1 MDISI
6 IINKIED
13 PRREHGKCHSLENII
28 YITLAA
34 VIGGAE
40 GWNEIEDFGKS
51 HLDYF
56 KSKLIGLESI
66 PSHDTFNRVFSLI
79 DPEKFEQG
87 FREWVH
93 NLCGKYEGVIAID
106 GKEICGAKT
115 ENEDGSISP
124 LRMVSAWA
132 VGCGLVLGQ
141 EKVSEKTN
149 EIKAIPE
156 LLKILDLKDCVVT
169 IDAIGCQHKIVEQII
184 SEGGDYLIAVKEN
197 QRKLHNKMESFFSG
211 ITLEGNK
218 KEGRGHIP
226 PTRYA
231 YSIQENVGHGRL
243 EKRIC
248 RVLSYDNL
256 TANLLDWEG
265 VRSMVCIE
273 NTRTDL
279 KTNKT
284 TTEYHYYI
292 TSLNKDPE
300 RILNVARQHW
310 SIENNLHWQ
319 LDVSFNE
326 DNQRKKRNAAQN
338 VSLINKLALTLL
350 KQDTSKGSIK
360 SKRKR
365 AGWDNEFLAI
375 LLAMV

>member
-13 PRREHGKCHSLENII
+13 PRREHGKSHSLENII
-28 YITLAA
+28 YIALAA

-51 HLDYF
+51 HIDYF
-56 KSKLIGLESI
+56 KSKLEGLESI

-87 FREWVH
+87 FRAWVQ
-93 NLCGKYEGVIAID
+93 NLCGKYKGVIAID
-106 GKEICGAKT
+106 GKEICGAKI
-115 ENEDGSISP
+115 ENKDGSVSP

-141 EKVSEKTN
+141 EKVSEKSN

-169 IDAIGCQHKIVEQII
+169 IDAIGCQHKIVEQIT
-184 SEGGDYLIAVKEN
+184 SEGGDYLISVKEN
-197 QRKLHNKMESFFSG
+197 QRKLHDKIESFFSG

-231 YSIQENVGHGRL
+231 YSIQENVGHGRS

-248 RVLSYDNL
+248 RVLSYGDS

-265 VRSMVCIE
+265 VRSMACIE
-273 NTRTDL
+273 NSRTNL

-338 VSLINKLALTLL
+338 ISLVNKLSLTLL
-350 KQDTSKGSIK
+350 KQDTSTGSIK

-365 AGWDNEFLAI
+365 AGWDNEFLTT
-375 LLAMV
+375 LLSLV